1 MAAVEE
7 AFARDQSG
15 FVLAVDGPAVVDPV
29 TDTFSLASVLS
40 VPGET
45 LIM

>member
-7 AFARDQSG
+7 AFARESG
-15 FVLAVDGPAVVDPV
+15 FVLAVDAPAVVDPV